1 MNFAGI
7 DPGQT
12 GAFAIINSELEVLA
26 LEDWPG
32 DTESAASIFRSLYLE
47 HHPNLVCLES
57 VSAMPKQG
65 VVSMFKLGHN
75 LGSWQGII
83 STLGVK
89 YRLVRPREWQNKI
102 FDPATGKEPKQRSL
116 TTARRLFPDSELHL
130 KKHHGRSDAL
140 LLAVFAAQWLNKNG
154 GSK

>member
-1 MNFAGI
+1 MIFAGI
-7 DPGQT
+7 DPGAT
-12 GAFAIINSELEVLA
+12 GALALINDELDVLS

-32 DTESAASIFRSLYLE
+32 DTESAAALFRSLYLE

-83 STLGVK
+83 SAMGARH
-89 YRLVRPREWQNKI
+89 RLVRPREWQSKM
-102 FDPATGKEPKQRSL
+102 FDPSTGKEPKQRSL
-116 TTARRLFPDSELHL
+116 TTARRLFPDAELHL

-140 LLAVFAAQWLNKNG
+140 LIALFAAQWH
-154 GSK
+154 SQ